1 MSFQVALK
9 TIEGRRVIFYSEM
22 ELADAMAIAQSD
34 IDNGEPSVINVERSE
49 ELTTAIRSERERDAE
64 ASAVVLNPKNE
75 TRIVDVDADS
85 IEDAI
90 DIVRGDYSGTQLEI
104 DRSRTEEL
112 NQESEADD
120 AS

>member
-1 MSFQVALK
+1 MF
-9 TIEGRRVIFYSEM
+9 FPEM
-22 ELADAMAIAQSD
+22 ELADAMSIYQQQLD
-34 IDNGEPSVINVERSE
+34 QGEPSVINVERSE

-75 TRIVDVDADS
+75 TRIVGVDADS
-85 IEDAI
+85 LEEAIE
-90 DIVRGDYSGTQLEI
+90 IVRGDYSATQLEI

-112 NQESEADD
+112 NQESEADN